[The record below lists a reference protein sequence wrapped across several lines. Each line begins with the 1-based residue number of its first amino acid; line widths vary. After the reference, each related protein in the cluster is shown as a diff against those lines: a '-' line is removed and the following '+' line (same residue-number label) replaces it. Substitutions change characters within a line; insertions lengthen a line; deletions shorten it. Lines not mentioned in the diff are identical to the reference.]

1 MKGSLLGRP
10 GRNREPVPKVSGVPD
25 PTSLRTVAESVVDPE
40 LECTLGQ
47 LNMVG
52 VLALSGTSLA
62 ITLALPI
69 AAWPTADLVETNLRN
84 ALLAQ
89 DGVTSV
95 EVERRTMSEDE
106 RIGLRTTLRSLM
118 ATHPE
123 AKGDHGHAH
132 GEPMPAFLSPDA
144 STRVLGISSG
154 KGGVGK
160 SSVTVNLAIALA
172 QQGKSVGVL
181 DADVYGFSIPKM
193 LGPNHDPIILG
204 DTVLP
209 TAVHG
214 VRCLS
219 MGFFV
224 PDEQPVI
231 WRGPMLHKA
240 IEQFVTEAYWGT
252 PDFLLIDM
260 PPGTGDVALTLSEV
274 LPKVEMYVVTTPQ
287 PAAERVAQRSAWA
300 ARKMKLAVRGVIENM
315 SFFTGDDGKR
325 YELFG
330 HGGGEELA
338 KQLGVPLLGTVPF
351 VPALREGGDEGMP
364 VTVSDPDGVA
374 GQAFSALAEKI
385 IAQGPARVY
394 RQELRIG

>member
-1 MKGSLLGRP
+1 MSDATA
-10 GRNREPVPKVSGVPD
+10 V
-25 PTSLRTVAESVVDPE
+25 RTAAEGVVDPE
-40 LECTLGQ
+40 LE
-47 LNMVG
+47 
-52 VLALSGTSLA
+52 LALGVVGMIGDVAVAGGQAAVTV
-62 ITLALPI
+62 ALPI
-69 AAWPTADLVETNLRN
+69 AAWPGHD
-84 ALLAQ
+84 ALLAAVSSAVEGL
-89 DGVTSV
+89 DGIESV
-95 EVERRTMSEDE
+95 EVGRRTMSEDE
-106 RIGLRTTLRSLM
+106 RLALRTTLRVLM
-118 ATHPE
+118 S
-123 AKGDHGHAH
+123 GDDGHGHSH
-132 GEPMPAFLSPDA
+132 GDAEPRFLATS
-144 STRVLGISSG
+144 STTRVLGISSG

-172 QQGKSVGVL
+172 QAGKRVGVL

-193 LGPNHDPIILG
+193 LGPEHDPIILG
-204 DTVLP
+204 DTVIP

-240 IEQFVTEAYWGT
+240 IEQFVTEAWWGE

-274 LPKVEMYVVTTPQ
+274 LPRVEIYVVTTPQ

-315 SFFTGDDGKR
+315 SWFVGDDGQR

-330 HGGGEELA
+330 AGGGEQLA
-338 KQLGVPLLGTVPF
+338 GQLGVPLLGQVPL
-351 VPALREGGDEGMP
+351 VPALREGGDAGEP
-364 VTVSDPDGVA
+364 ITVSDPA
-374 GQAFSALAEKI
+374 SPASTAFAAVAEKI

-394 RQELRIG
+394 RQELKIG

>member
-1 MKGSLLGRP
+1 MSDATVVRTAA
-10 GRNREPVPKVSGVPD
+10 EGVI
-25 PTSLRTVAESVVDPE
+25 DPE
-40 LECTLGQ
+40 LE
-47 LNMVG
+47 
-52 VLALSGTSLA
+52 LALGVVGMIGDVAVAGSHATV
-62 ITLALPI
+62 TVALPI
-69 AAWPTADLVETNLRN
+69 AAWPGAAHLLDAVTAALRDLDGIETV
-84 ALLAQ
+84 
-89 DGVTSV
+89 DVG
-95 EVERRTMSEDE
+95 RRTMSEEE
-106 RIGLRTTLRSLM
+106 RLALRTTLRLLM
-118 ATHPE
+118 SGE
-123 AKGDHGHAH
+123 DDGHGHSH
-132 GEPMPAFLSPDA
+132 GDGEPRFLATS
-144 STRVLGISSG
+144 STTRVLGISSG

-172 QQGKSVGVL
+172 QAGKRVGVL

-193 LGPNHDPIILG
+193 LAPEHDPIILG
-204 DTVLP
+204 DTVIP

-240 IEQFVTEAYWGT
+240 IEQFVTEAWWGE

-274 LPKVEMYVVTTPQ
+274 LPRVEIYVVTTPQ

-315 SFFTGDDGKR
+315 SWFIGDDGHR

-330 HGGGEELA
+330 AGGGEQLA
-338 KQLGVPLLGTVPF
+338 GQLGVPMLGQIPL
-351 VPALREGGDEGMP
+351 VPALREGGDAGEP
-364 VTVSDPDGVA
+364 ITVSDPA
-374 GQAFSALAEKI
+374 SEASTAFAAVAEKI

-394 RQELRIG
+394 RQELKIG

>member
-1 MKGSLLGRP
+1 MTDATAVRTAA
-10 GRNREPVPKVSGVPD
+10 EGVI
-25 PTSLRTVAESVVDPE
+25 DPE
-40 LECTLGQ
+40 LELG
-47 LNMVG
+47 LGVVG
-52 VLALSGTSLA
+52 MIGDVAVAGQQATV
-62 ITLALPI
+62 TVALPI
-69 AAWPTADLVETNLRN
+69 AAWPGATDLLMAVTAAVQDLDGITV
-84 ALLAQ
+84 AQ
-89 DGVTSV
+89 VD
-95 EVERRTMSEDE
+95 RRTMTEEE
-106 RIGLRTTLRSLM
+106 RLGLRTTLRLLM
-118 ATHPE
+118 SGE
-123 AKGDHGHAH
+123 DGGHGHSHADP
-132 GEPMPAFLSPDA
+132 EPRFLATS
-144 STRVLGISSG
+144 STTRVLGISSG

-172 QQGKSVGVL
+172 QAGKSVGVL

-193 LGPNHDPIILG
+193 LGPEHDPIILG
-204 DTVLP
+204 DTVIP

-240 IEQFVTEAYWGT
+240 IEQFVTEAWWGE

-274 LPKVEMYVVTTPQ
+274 LPRVEIYVVTTPQ

-315 SFFTGDDGKR
+315 SWFTGDDGHR

-330 HGGGEELA
+330 AGGGEQLA
-338 KQLGVPLLGTVPF
+338 TQLGVPLLGKIPL
-351 VPALREGGDEGMP
+351 VPALREGGDAGSP
-364 VTVSDPDGVA
+364 ITVTDPASPASIAFATVA
-374 GQAFSALAEKI
+374 EQI

-394 RQELRIG
+394 RQELKIG

>member
-1 MKGSLLGRP
+1 MS
-10 GRNREPVPKVSGVPD
+10 EATAV
-25 PTSLRTVAESVVDPE
+25 RTVAEGVVDPE
-40 LECTLGQ
+40 LE
-47 LNMVG
+47 
-52 VLALSGTSLA
+52 LALGVVGMIGDVAVAGSQASVTV
-62 ITLALPI
+62 ALPI
-69 AAWPTADLVETNLRN
+69 AAWPGAER
-84 ALLAQ
+84 LLAA
-89 DGVTSV
+89 VVAAV
-95 EVERRTMSEDE
+95 EGIEGISSAEVGRRTMTEDE
-106 RIGLRTTLRSLM
+106 RLALRTTLRLLM
-118 ATHPE
+118 SGE
-123 AKGDHGHAH
+123 DDGHGHSH
-132 GEPMPAFLSPDA
+132 GAAEPRFLATS
-144 STRVLGISSG
+144 STTRVLGISSG

-172 QQGKSVGVL
+172 QAGKRVGVL

-193 LGPNHDPIILG
+193 LAPEHDPIILG
-204 DTVLP
+204 DTVIP

-240 IEQFVTEAYWGT
+240 IEQFVTEAWWGE

-274 LPKVEMYVVTTPQ
+274 LPRVEIYVVTTPQ

-300 ARKMKLAVRGVIENM
+300 ARKMKLSVRGVIENM
-315 SFFTGDDGKR
+315 SWFDADDGTR

-330 HGGGEELA
+330 SGGGADLA
-338 KQLGVPLLGTVPF
+338 SQLGVPLLGQVPL
-351 VPALREGGDEGMP
+351 VPALREGGDAGAP
-364 VTVSDPDGVA
+364 ITVSDPSSAASLVFAEVA
-374 GQAFSALAEKI
+374 ERI

-394 RQELRIG
+394 RQELKIG